1 MGISRIKIG
10 LEISPAICILWA
22 LMLLL
27 LPIQWLA
34 ACFTAAVFHELCH
47 FAAVKACGGH
57 VSELKIGAS
66 GAVLYAEPFSEVQNL
81 LCILAGP
88 VGGLL
93 PLLAAQWLPRVALCA
108 MIYSG
113 YNLLPIQPL
122 DGGNALYS
130 LLTLI
135 IGERK
140 ADKITNTVGILS
152 CVLILGT
159 GFIALWMWNLGIW
172 ILIPL
177 FNPVWKTAM
186 RKIPCKPGLG
196 RVQ

>member
-1 MGISRIKIG
+1 MGRSRIKIG
-10 LEISPAICILWA
+10 LEISPAVCILWA

-34 ACFTAAVFHELCH
+34 ACLTASAFHELCH
-47 FAAVKACGGH
+47 IAAVKICGGQ

-66 GAVLYAEPFSEVQNL
+66 GAVLCAELLPEIQNL

-93 PLLAAQWLPRVALCA
+93 PVLIARWFPRVALFSLV
-108 MIYSG
+108 YSG

-122 DGGNALYS
+122 DGGNALNS
-130 LLTLI
+130 LLKLI
-135 IGERK
+135 VEERK
-140 ADKITNTVGILS
+140 ADDITKTVGIIF
-152 CVLILGT
+152 CGIILIAGLT
-159 GFIALWMWNLGIW
+159 ALWMWDFRIW

-177 FNPVWKTAM
+177 FLPVLMAVK